1 MDAQANAVKVRHAFN
16 ALHNGTAGLAAFP
29 IFIIEVIDDGAWKV
43 VAKPDPSAKPDEF
56 KTFEEWSLAAPPTGL
71 GVESRKKLQD
81 IVKKTVAE
89 VPVRNA
95 LKGKSGPKPG
105 DSSRNNVTGTVTG
118 NRRDYTLERL
128 ERERPDLLERVEAK
142 ELSPNAAAIQA
153 GFRPKTF
160 TVRTDDPEKIA
171 ATLRRQLPQD
181 VLNQVINYL
190 EGW

>member
-1 MDAQANAVKVRHAFN
+1 MDAQANAIKVRHAFN

-29 IFIIEVIDDGAWKV
+29 IFIIEVIKDAAWKV

-56 KTFEEWSLAAPPTGL
+56 NTFEEWSLAAPPTGL

-81 IVKKTVAE
+81 IVKHTVAE
-89 VPVRNA
+89 VPVRKA
-95 LKGKSGPKPG
+95 LKGNTDPRQ
-105 DSSRNNVTGTVTG
+105 DSTNNVSRATKQG
-118 NRRDYTLERL
+118 NRRDYTIERL

-171 ATLRRQLPQD
+171 ATLRRQLPED
-181 VLNQVINYL
+181 VLKRVINHL